1 MIELRNIIKRYNQRR
16 ILDEVSLEINA
27 GDYVVISGASGAG
40 KTTLNRIIA
49 TLEKPT
55 RGEVFIDNENISK
68 LRSAAL
74 PWLRRNF
81 GLIFQD
87 SKLLYNQSVLYNV
100 TLPLSIAEIANK
112 QAEQRAKELLKKVGL
127 QEFWHYS
134 PIALS
139 GGEQQRLAIA
149 RAVINNPPVVIAD
162 EPTSH
167 LDETAAKLV
176 MDLFAEFNAN
186 GVTVIVS
193 THEIKNLGLDEKFI
207 ANQVRQISLKNGKLY
222 EL

>member
-1 MIELRNIIKRYNQRR
+1 MIELKNIIKRYNQRR

-87 SKLLYNQSVLYNV
+87 SKLLYNHSVLYNV
-100 TLPLSIAEIANK
+100 TLPLSIAGIANK
-112 QAEQRAKELLKKVGL
+112 QAEQRAKALLKKVGL
-127 QEFWHYS
+127 KE
-134 PIALS
+134 
-139 GGEQQRLAIA
+139 E
-149 RAVINNPPVVIAD
+149 IN
-162 EPTSH
+162 
-167 LDETAAKLV
+167 LW
-176 MDLFAEFNAN
+176 
-186 GVTVIVS
+186 
-193 THEIKNLGLDEKFI
+193 
-207 ANQVRQISLKNGKLY
+207 
-222 EL
+222 

>member
-100 TLPLSIAEIANK
+100 TLPLSIAGIANNVPK
-112 QAEQRAKELLKKVGL
+112 R
-127 QEFWHYS
+127 Y
-134 PIALS
+134 
-139 GGEQQRLAIA
+139 
-149 RAVINNPPVVIAD
+149 
-162 EPTSH
+162 
-167 LDETAAKLV
+167 
-176 MDLFAEFNAN
+176 
-186 GVTVIVS
+186 
-193 THEIKNLGLDEKFI
+193 
-207 ANQVRQISLKNGKLY
+207 
-222 EL
+222 